1 MTIRLWLQQ
10 NGFTVHPINENR
22 DFPMFARYYDD
33 MNLAA
38 IFNHMTGEFY
48 AVRFQSF
55 DAMHA
60 HRTGEWMSAGTG
72 NRQDGMFK
80 PGVANPEKINV
91 LPVVNLHTIETA
103 KHLDAAFAVV
113 NAMVDAE
120 LNGVSHHVRFGQ
132 RAVVRFP
139 GINDQVGTVVAMDAD
154 TITVKMESG
163 IATKFKP
170 ENVHRLDLPYFVPG
184 EWIDSVTV

>member
-10 NGFTVHPINENR
+10 NGFTVDPTNENR
-22 DFPMFARYYDD
+22 DFPMFARYYDA

-55 DAMHA
+55 DAMHD
-60 HRTGEWMSAGTG
+60 HRSGESFLHMVSTKTK
-72 NRQDGMFK
+72 RTH
-80 PGVANPEKINV
+80 EKINV
-91 LPVVNLHTIETA
+91 LPAVNLHTIETA
-103 KHLDAAFAVV
+103 NQLDAAFAVLD
-113 NAMVDAE
+113 AIIDAE

-139 GINDQVGTVVAMDAD
+139 GKQDQVGTVTAMDAT
-154 TITVKMESG
+154 TITVKLESG
-163 IATKFKP
+163 IASKFQP

-184 EWIDSVTV
+184 EWIESVTL